1 MKRKAMWLLLM
12 LMLLTVFG
20 PAQAQ
25 ADVVYESDMILVNK
39 VYGLPWDYEPS
50 DLTEANVAF
59 AEGVVQSR
67 KLMRADAALALEDM
81 FEAALEDGIELLG
94 VSGYRSY
101 YTQKTIYERRLEEMG
116 EKHVS
121 RYNAKPGHSE
131 HQTGLAMDVGCPGY
145 TDLTERFAKTDAY
158 KWLREN
164 AHLYGF
170 IIRYTKDGEEE
181 TGYAFEPWHV
191 RYVGDEA
198 TAIWESGLTMEAYVE
213 RKLRIASGTDRL
225 PRLYERDE

>member
-1 MKRKAMWLLLM
+1 
-12 LMLLTVFG
+12 
-20 PAQAQ
+20 
-25 ADVVYESDMILVNK
+25 MILVNK